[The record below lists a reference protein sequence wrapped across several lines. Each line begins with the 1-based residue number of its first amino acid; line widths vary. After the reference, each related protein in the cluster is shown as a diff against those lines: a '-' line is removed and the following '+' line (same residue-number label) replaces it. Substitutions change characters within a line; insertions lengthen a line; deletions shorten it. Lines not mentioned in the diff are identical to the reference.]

1 MKSDILNLLRKT
13 NEYVS
18 GQELCERFGVSRNA
32 VWKAIESLKKDGYEI
47 EAVRNRGYRLVACNK
62 DIFIKR
68 EIEALLLGSELS
80 HKVVF
85 YSETGST
92 NSDAK
97 LMAEEGEQDGLLVVA
112 DSQNSGRGR
121 RGRSWVSPPGKNAY
135 FSLMLKPD
143 ISPAKGPMVTLL
155 MALSVALGVKGLMPK
170 KESEELPDVGIKW
183 PNDVVINGKKICGIL
198 TEMSMEDSFIHYIVI
213 GVGINVKKQ
222 EFEGE
227 ISKIASSI
235 DNEWDT
241 NTYRSALVANIIRY
255 FDGFYKEY
263 LERGDLSG
271 IKDSYEE
278 LLVNKGKEVRVLD
291 PKGEYTAKALG
302 IDENGQLMV
311 ERTDGKLEAIY
322 AGEVSVRGVYG
333 YI

>member
-1 MKSDILNLLRKT
+1 MKSDILNLLRNT
-13 NEYVS
+13 NEYIS

-97 LMAEEGEQDGLLVVA
+97 LMAEEGEQDGLLVVS

-121 RGRSWVSPPGKNAY
+121 RGRSWVSPPGRNAY

-155 MALSVALGVKGLMPK
+155 MALSVALGVKDLMPK
-170 KESEELPDVGIKW
+170 KERETLPDVEIKW

-263 LERGDLSG
+263 LVKGDLSG
-271 IKDSYEE
+271 IKDRYEE
-278 LLVNKGKEVRVLD
+278 LLVNKGREVRVLD

-322 AGEVSVRGVYG
+322 AGEVSVRGIYG